1 MSATSF
7 GLKKPNGSSSGGALN
22 GGPAPSQQ
30 SNKSIIE
37 IYTDWANHYLDKI
50 HGGRKRVKDLQSELQ
65 DGLILAEVVEAV
77 MGSKVPDINR
87 KPKNN
92 GHMLDNIQHCLKFL
106 NAKGVN
112 VSDVKAKDVWE
123 GNLKAILGLF
133 FQLSRF
139 KQQQKM
145 LAQERSGTPKI
156 PSVPPSPARSS
167 SSAIPS
173 PMKTTKKSFLPMSSQ
188 NKSML
193 EKLRSTTPSQL
204 QQPAPLREVRKG
216 LGKRTSSSSGF
227 SSARSIGSESSVSL
241 SSDTNFPS
249 PSALRRI
256 NENAVS
262 NCGAANTSPKQGRK
276 IIPRLASPKR
286 SPKLQ
291 RSGTEIKD
299 YGLIDQHYPPHHAS
313 NLSSRIPNRTAAQH
327 NGSIVGPGA
336 ASASGRTSRIPKQET
351 ANGGVPQGCAVRPY
365 EAGKEAPS
373 TSATSENDESTA
385 QMTASFHSRTKSL
398 PR

>member
-7 GLKKPNGSSSGGALN
+7 GLKKPSSSNGGGSALN
-22 GGPAPSQQ
+22 NGPT

-77 MGSKVPDINR
+77 MASKVPDIHK

-92 GHMLDNIQHCLKFL
+92 GQMLDNIQHCLKFL
-106 NAKGVN
+106 SNKGVN
-112 VSDVKAKDVWE
+112 VSEVKAKDIWE

-145 LAQERSGTPKI
+145 LAVQSDNRSGTPKI
-156 PSVPPSPARSS
+156 PSVPPSPARGGGSS
-167 SSAIPS
+167 SSIPS
-173 PMKTTKKSFLPMSSQ
+173 PMKTVKKSFLPTSSP

-204 QQPAPLREVRKG
+204 AQPAPLREVRKG

-256 NENAVS
+256 NENAS
-262 NCGAANTSPKQGRK
+262 ESSPKQGRK
-276 IIPRLASPKR
+276 MTSRLASPKR
-286 SPKLQ
+286 SSPKLQ
-291 RSGTEIKD
+291 RSGTTEIKD

-313 NLSSRIPNRTAAQH
+313 NLSSRIPNRTAL
-327 NGSIVGPGA
+327 NSGSIMGPSGA
-336 ASASGRTSRIPKQET
+336 GSASGRTSRIPKQET
-351 ANGGVPQGCAVRPY
+351 TNGGVPQGCAVRPY
-365 EAGKEAPS
+365 EAGKEVTS
-373 TSATSENDESTA
+373 TVSATSENDESTA